1 MKVHFFVNSLVEWI
15 SENGNNRIDRILWID
30 EGYEVAFLIDI
41 HKEESLPRQVFI
53 NEIEESI
60 ESSTA
65 IIIKK
70 DPWALIVPE
79 EKLSS
84 KDKVLRDA
92 AWRIISSIVTQEP
105 AIYERNQRGSLVI
118 KLIENDNTI
127 RSLNE
132 IKSKLTKKAVYKY
145 LKRYWQRG
153 KNINAL
159 LPDYRNSGGKGRQKL
174 AGDTKRGRPRK
185 YANDPEIGIGINVT
199 EETKM
204 TFRVAISQF
213 YHTSEKRSLV
223 AAYEKMIQEYYSEEN
238 FSNYDDLYGS
248 IPMQDRIPTL
258 VQFKYWYDLEHG
270 QNVEKKIS
278 TRIGK
283 REYLQN
289 YRPIT
294 GNSTAEVTGPGSRYQ
309 VDATVGDV
317 YLVSSYNRKWIIGR
331 PVIYVVIDVFSRM
344 ITGVYV
350 GLEGPSWLGMMMALA
365 NMAMDKI
372 EYCRQ
377 YKIDISEDDWPCH
390 HLPDAILGDRGE
402 LISKNANIVTQ
413 NLNIKIE
420 NAAPFR
426 PDWKGIVER
435 RFRTINEKVKPF
447 IPGAVD
453 IDFNQ
458 RGGRDYR
465 LDSKLDLDQFTQIII
480 RMILHH
486 NNQHMLKDYPR
497 TVEMIADEVLP
508 IPSQLWKWGI
518 IHCSGRLRT
527 LDPDII
533 KLNLMPRGNATI
545 TEKGIKFKGIY
556 YTCDRADREMWF
568 SNARAGSLS
577 RAQKKLEVS
586 YDPRKTDYIYIPAQD
601 GRSFTQCTLLESQSK
616 YENKN
621 LYDIEYLFA
630 EEELQRQKSA
640 NRELPQT
647 IDLNMEIEKIVD
659 RAVDMTNAVQDPTL
673 SRRARTSSIRDNR
686 STEKENRRQEESFDL
701 SSQNKEIDKSV
712 PKIDSDKSSL
722 KPLKSSLQANH
733 NNLLR
738 ARREKNKRE
747 KNG

>member
-1 MKVHFFVNSLVEWI
+1 MSTHLFVNNLVEWL
-15 SENGNNRIDRILWID
+15 SDNKDKRIDRILWIS
-30 EGYEVAFLIDI
+30 ESYEIVFLIDI
-41 HKEESLPRQVFI
+41 NEEKSLPRQVFI
-53 NEIEESI
+53 NEIEDAI
-60 ESSTA
+60 RSSVA
-65 IIIKK
+65 VLIKK
-70 DPWALIVPE
+70 DPWATLITE
-79 EKLSS
+79 EKLSG
-84 KDKVLRDA
+84 KAKLLRDT
-92 AWRIISSIVTQEP
+92 AWELIAPIVDREP
-105 AIYERNQRGSLVI
+105 LIYDRYQRGSL
-118 KLIENDNTI
+118 IEQAVEIYTAQEGNDKPRVASI
-127 RSLNE
+127 
-132 IKSKLTKKAVYKY
+132 YKY

-159 LPDYRNSGGKGRQKL
+159 LPDYRNSGGKGKQKL
-174 AGDTKRGRPRK
+174 AGDVKRGRPRK

-223 AAYEKMIQEYYSEEN
+223 AAYEKMIQEYYSEEDL
-238 FSNYDDLYGS
+238 SNYDDLHGS
-248 IPMQDRIPTL
+248 TNMQDRIPSL

-294 GNSTAEVTGPGSRYQ
+294 GNSTAEVTGPGARYQ

-365 NMAMDKI
+365 NTATDKV

-377 YKIDISEDDWPCH
+377 YGIDISADDWPCH

-402 LISKNANIVTQ
+402 LISKNANVVTQ

-435 RFRTINEKVKPF
+435 RFRIINEKVKPF

-465 LDSKLDLDQFTQIII
+465 LDSKLDLEQFTQIVIQ
-480 RMILHH
+480 MILHH

-497 TVEMIADEVLP
+497 TVEMIADEVIP
-508 IPSQLWKWGI
+508 IPAKLWQWGI
-518 IHCSGRLRT
+518 VHCSGRLRT
-527 LDPDII
+527 LDPDLI

-577 RAQKKLEVS
+577 RAEKKLEVS
-586 YDPRKTDYIYIPAQD
+586 YDPRKVDYIYIPAQD
-601 GRSFTQCTLLESQSK
+601 GRSFTQCILLESQSK
-616 YENKN
+616 YSDKS
-621 LYDIEYLFA
+621 LYDIERLFA

-647 IDLNMEIEKIVD
+647 IDLNAQIEKIVD
-659 RAVDMTNAVQDPTL
+659 LATDMTNAVQDPTL
-673 SRRARTSSIRDNR
+673 SKRARTSAIRDNR
-686 STEKENRRQEESFDL
+686 AIEKGNRREEESFDL
-701 SSQNKEIDKSV
+701 SPQDGDSSKSV
-712 PKIDSDKSSL
+712 PKIDTDKPSI
-722 KPLKSSLQANH
+722 KPLKPSLQPNY

-747 KNG
+747 KS

>member
-1 MKVHFFVNSLVEWI
+1 MSTHLFVNNLVEWL
-15 SENGNNRIDRILWID
+15 SDNKDKRIDRILWIS
-30 EGYEVAFLIDI
+30 ESYEIAFLIDI
-41 HKEESLPRQVFI
+41 NEEKSLPRQVFI
-53 NEIEESI
+53 NEIEDAI
-60 ESSTA
+60 KSSVA
-65 IIIKK
+65 ILIKK
-70 DPWALIVPE
+70 DPWVKLIIE
-79 EKLSS
+79 EKLSE
-84 KDKVLRDA
+84 KEKLLRDT
-92 AWRIISSIVTQEP
+92 AWGIIAPIVDREP
-105 AIYERNQRGSLVI
+105 LIYDRYQRGSL
-118 KLIENDNTI
+118 IEQAV
-127 RSLNE
+127 E
-132 IKSKLTKKAVYKY
+132 IYTAQEGHDKPRVASIYKY

-159 LPDYRNSGGKGRQKL
+159 LPDYKNSGGKGKQKL
-174 AGDTKRGRPRK
+174 AGDVKRGRPRK
-185 YANDPEIGIGINVT
+185 YANDPEIGIGMNVT

-223 AAYEKMIQEYYSEEN
+223 AAYEKMIQEYYSDEDL
-238 FSNYDDLYGS
+238 SNYDDLHGS
-248 IPMQDRIPTL
+248 IAMQDRIPSL

-365 NMAMDKI
+365 NMTMDKV

-377 YKIDISEDDWPCH
+377 YGIDLSEDDWPCH
-390 HLPDAILGDRGE
+390 HLPDVILGDRGE
-402 LISKNANIVTQ
+402 LISKNANVVAQ

-447 IPGAVD
+447 IPGSVD

-465 LDSKLDLDQFTQIII
+465 LDSKLDLDQFTQVVIN
-480 RMILHH
+480 MILHY
-486 NNQHMLKDYPR
+486 NNKHSLDDYPR
-497 TVEMIADEVLP
+497 TLEMIIDEVLP
-508 IPSQLWKWGI
+508 IPVELWKWGI

-568 SNARAGSLS
+568 ANARAGSLS
-577 RAQKKLEVS
+577 RAEKKLEIS
-586 YDPRKTDYIYIPAQD
+586 YDPRKADYIYIPAQD
-601 GRSFTQCTLLESQSK
+601 GRSFNQCILLKSQSK
-616 YENKN
+616 YGNKN
-621 LYDIEYLFA
+621 LYDIDYLFA

-647 IDLNMEIEKIVD
+647 IDLNVEIDKIVD

-673 SRRARTSSIRDNR
+673 SKRARTSSIRDNR
-686 STEKENRRQEESFDL
+686 SIEKENRRQEESFDL
-701 SSQNKEIDKSV
+701 SSQKKEIDKSV
-712 PKIDSDKSSL
+712 PESSSNKSDSKSL
-722 KPLKSSLQANH
+722 KPSLQPNH
-733 NNLLR
+733 NDLLR

-747 KNG
+747 KN

>member
-1 MKVHFFVNSLVEWI
+1 MSTHLFVNNLVEWF
-15 SENGNNRIDRILWID
+15 SDTKDKRIDRVLWIS
-30 EGYEVAFLIDI
+30 ESYEIAFLIDI
-41 HKEESLPRQVFI
+41 NEEKSLPRQVFI
-53 NEIEESI
+53 NEISDAI
-60 ESSTA
+60 KSSAA
-65 IIIKK
+65 IVVKK
-70 DPWALIVPE
+70 DPWARLIVE
-79 EKLSS
+79 EQLSEKEKL
-84 KDKVLRDA
+84 LRDT
-92 AWRIISSIVTQEP
+92 AWKIISPIVGQEP
-105 AIYERNQRGSLVI
+105 LIYDRYQRGC
-118 KLIENDNTI
+118 LIEQAVENYAIQEGNDRPRI
-127 RSLNE
+127 AS
-132 IKSKLTKKAVYKY
+132 VYKY

-153 KNINAL
+153 KNANAL
-159 LPDYRNSGGKGRQKL
+159 LPDYRNSGGKGKQKV
-174 AGDTKRGRPRK
+174 AGDVKRGRPRK
-185 YANDPEIGIGINVT
+185 YANDPDIGIGINVT

-213 YHTSEKRSLV
+213 YHTSKKRSLV
-223 AAYEKMIQEYYSEEN
+223 ASYEKMIQEYYSEDDL
-238 FSNYDDLYGS
+238 SNYDRLHGTVP
-248 IPMQDRIPTL
+248 IQDRIPTL
-258 VQFKYWYDLEHG
+258 RQFKYWYELDYG

-317 YLVSSYNRKWIIGR
+317 YLVSSYNRKWIVGR

-365 NMAMDKI
+365 NTTMDKV
-372 EYCRQ
+372 EYCQQ
-377 YKIDISEDDWPCH
+377 YGMDISEDDWPCH

-435 RFRTINEKVKPF
+435 RFRIINEKVKPF
-447 IPGAVD
+447 IPGSVD

-465 LDSKLDLDQFTQIII
+465 LDSKLDLDQFTQVVIN
-480 RMILHH
+480 MILHY
-486 NNQHMLKDYPR
+486 NNKHSLDDYPR
-497 TVEMIADEVLP
+497 TLEMIVDEVLP
-508 IPSQLWKWGI
+508 IPIELWKWGI

-556 YTCDRADREMWF
+556 YTCDRAEREMWF

-577 RAQKKLEVS
+577 RAEKKLEVS

-601 GRSFTQCTLLESQSK
+601 GRSFNQCILLESQSK

-621 LYDIEYLFA
+621 LYDIDYLFA

-640 NRELPQT
+640 NSELPQT
-647 IDLNMEIEKIVD
+647 IDLNVEIDKIVD
-659 RAVDMTNAVQDPTL
+659 RAVDMTNVVQDPTL
-673 SRRARTSSIRDNR
+673 SKRARTSSIRDNR
-686 STEKENRRQEESFDL
+686 SIEKENRRQEESFDL
-701 SSQNKEIDKSV
+701 SSQKKEIDKSV
-712 PKIDSDKSSL
+712 PEISSNKSDSKLL
-722 KPLKSSLQANH
+722 KPSLQPNH
-733 NNLLR
+733 NDLLR
-738 ARREKNKRE
+738 ARREKNKRG
-747 KNG
+747 KN

>member
-1 MKVHFFVNSLVEWI
+1 MPAYLFVNNLIEWI
-15 SENGNNRIDRILWID
+15 SEAGKNRIDRILWID
-30 EGYEVAFLIDI
+30 EDYKITFLIDV
-41 HKEESLPRQVFI
+41 HDEKSLPRKVFI
-53 NEIEESI
+53 GEIEECI
-60 ESSTA
+60 KSSTA
-65 IIIKK
+65 IVVKK
-70 DPWALIVPE
+70 DPYALMIIE
-79 EKLSS
+79 EELSS
-84 KDKVLRDA
+84 KDKMLRDA
-92 AWRIISSIVTQEP
+92 AWKIISSIVTQEP
-105 AIYERNQRGSLVI
+105 LIYDRNQRGSLI
-118 KLIENDNTI
+118 LKLIEEQNVARNSD
-127 RSLNE
+127 E
-132 IKSKLTKKAVYKY
+132 VESKLTKKTVYKY

-153 KNINAL
+153 KNANAL
-159 LPDYRNSGGKGRQKL
+159 LPDYRNSGGKGKQKV
-174 AGDTKRGRPRK
+174 AGDVKRGRPRK

-213 YHTSEKRSLV
+213 YHTSKKRSLV
-223 AAYEKMIQEYYSEEN
+223 AAYEKMIQEYYSEDDL
-238 FSNYDDLYGS
+238 SNYDSLHGS
-248 IPMQDRIPTL
+248 VPMQDRIPTL
-258 VQFKYWYDLEHG
+258 RQFKYWYESEHG
-270 QNVEKKIS
+270 QDIEKKIS

-294 GNSTAEVTGPGSRYQ
+294 GNSTAEVIGPGARYQ

-365 NMAMDKI
+365 NMAMEKT

-377 YKIDISEDDWPCH
+377 YEVDISEDDWPCH

-402 LISKNANIVTQ
+402 LISTNASITAQ

-435 RFRTINEKVKPF
+435 RFRIINEKVKPF
-447 IPGAVD
+447 VPGAVD

-458 RGGRDYR
+458 RGGHDYR
-465 LDSKLDLDQFTQIII
+465 LDSKLDLDQFTRIII
-480 RMILHH
+480 NMVLHH

-508 IPSQLWKWGI
+508 IPAQLWKWGI

-527 LDPDII
+527 LDPDLI

-545 TEKGIKFKGIY
+545 TEKGIKFKGVY

-577 RAQKKLEVS
+577 RAEKRLEVS
-586 YDPRKTDYIYIPAQD
+586 YDPRKADYIYISAQD
-601 GRSFTQCTLLESQSK
+601 GRSFTQCILLESQSK
-616 YENKN
+616 YSNKS
-621 LYDIEYLFA
+621 LYDIERLFA

-647 IDLNMEIEKIVD
+647 IDLNAQIEKIVD
-659 RAVDMTNAVQDPTL
+659 LATDMTNAVQDPTL
-673 SRRARTSSIRDNR
+673 SKRERTSAIRDNR
-686 STEKENRRQEESFDL
+686 AIEKENRREEESFDL
-701 SSQNKEIDKSV
+701 SPQDGDISKSV
-712 PKIDSDKSSL
+712 PKIDTGKSNI
-722 KPLKSSLQANH
+722 KPLKPSLQPNQ
-733 NNLLR
+733 NDLLR
-738 ARREKNKRE
+738 ARREKNKRG
-747 KNG
+747 KN

>member
-1 MKVHFFVNSLVEWI
+1 MSIHLFVNNLIEWI
-15 SENGNNRIDRILWID
+15 SESGINRIDRLLWID
-30 EGYEVAFLIDI
+30 EGYEIAFLIDI
-41 HKEESLPRQVFI
+41 NEEKSLPRQVFI
-53 NEIEESI
+53 NEIEQ
-60 ESSTA
+60 A
-65 IIIKK
+65 IKASMAIVVNK
-70 DPWALIVPE
+70 DPLVRLVLE
-79 EKLSS
+79 EQLSA
-84 KDKVLRDA
+84 KEKILRDN
-92 AWRIISSIVTQEP
+92 AWEIISPIVTQEP
-105 AIYERNQRGSLVI
+105 SIYERDRRGSLI
-118 KLIENDNTI
+118 LNLIENHNVI
-127 RSLNE
+127 RGSE
-132 IKSKLTKKAVYKY
+132 SKLTKRSVYKY

-153 KNINAL
+153 KHINAL
-159 LPDYRNSGGKGRQKL
+159 LPDYQNSGGKGKQKI
-174 AGDTKRGRPRK
+174 AGDVKRGRPRK
-185 YANDPEIGIGINVT
+185 YANDSDIGIGINVT

-213 YHTSEKRSLV
+213 YHTFKKRSLV
-223 AAYEKMIQEYYSEEN
+223 AVYEKMIQEYYSEEDLC
-238 FSNYDDLYGS
+238 SYDDLHGS
-248 IPMQDRIPTL
+248 IALHDRIPTL
-258 VQFKYWYDLEHG
+258 RQFKYWYELEYG

-294 GNSTAEVTGPGSRYQ
+294 GNSTSEVIGPGARYQ

-365 NMAMDKI
+365 NTAMDKV

-377 YKIDISEDDWPCH
+377 YGIDLSEDEWPCYH
-390 HLPDAILGDRGE
+390 IPDAILGDRGE
-402 LISKNANIVTQ
+402 LISKNANVVTQ

-435 RFRTINEKVKPF
+435 RFRIINEKVKPF

-465 LDSKLDLDQFTQIII
+465 LDSKLDLDQFTQIVIQ
-480 RMILHH
+480 MILHH

-497 TVEMIADEVLP
+497 TMEMIAEEVLP
-508 IPSQLWKWGI
+508 IPAALWKWGI
-518 IHCSGRLRT
+518 VHCSGRLRT
-527 LDPDII
+527 LDSDII

-577 RAQKKLEVS
+577 RAEKKLEVS

-601 GRSFTQCTLLESQSK
+601 GRSFTQCILIDPGSK
-616 YENKN
+616 YKGHNF
-621 LYDIEYLFA
+621 YDVGYLFE

-647 IDLNMEIEKIVD
+647 IDLNIAIEKIVD
-659 RAVDMTNAVQDPTL
+659 TAIEMTNAVQDNTL
-673 SRRARTSSIRDNR
+673 SKRKRTSEIRENR
-686 STEKENRRQEESFDL
+686 STEKEERRQEESFDL
-701 SSQNKEIDKSV
+701 SPKEKDSSKIASKTDPDKASSIS
-712 PKIDSDKSSL
+712 PKPSL
-722 KPLKSSLQANH
+722 KPNYTD
-733 NNLLR
+733 LLR
-738 ARREKNKRE
+738 AKREKNKRG
-747 KNG
+747 KN

>member
-1 MKVHFFVNSLVEWI
+1 MPIHLFVNNLVEWI
-15 SENGNNRIDRILWID
+15 SEDEKKKVDRILWIE
-30 EGYEVAFLIDI
+30 EGYEFAFLIDI
-41 HKEESLPRQVFI
+41 YEEKSLPRQVFI
-53 NEIEESI
+53 NEIEECI
-60 ESSTA
+60 KLSTA

-70 DPWALIVPE
+70 DPWALIVVE

-84 KDKVLRDA
+84 KDKILRDA
-92 AWRIISSIVTQEP
+92 AWKIISSIITQEP
-105 AIYERNQRGSLVI
+105 AIYERNQRGSLVL
-118 KLIENDNTI
+118 KLIEDHNIN
-127 RSLNE
+127 RSSNE
-132 IKSKLTKKAVYKY
+132 VESKLTKKTVYKY

-159 LPDYRNSGGKGRQKL
+159 LPDYRNSGGKGKQKL
-174 AGDTKRGRPRK
+174 AGDIKRGRPRK
-185 YANDPEIGIGINVT
+185 YANDPEIGIGVNVT

-223 AAYEKMIQEYYSEEN
+223 AAYEKMIQEYYSEDDL
-238 FSNYDDLYGS
+238 SIYDDLHGS
-248 IPMQDRIPTL
+248 IAMQDRIPSL

-283 REYLQN
+283 REYQQN

-294 GNSTAEVTGPGSRYQ
+294 GNSTAEVIGPGSRYQ

-365 NMAMDKI
+365 NAAMDKT
-372 EYCRQ
+372 EYCQQ
-377 YKIDISEDDWPCH
+377 YGIDISEDDWPCH

-435 RFRTINEKVKPF
+435 RFGIINEKIKPF
-447 IPGAVD
+447 IPGAID

-458 RGGRDYR
+458 RGGCDYR
-465 LDSKLDLDQFTQIII
+465 LKSKLDIDQFTQIII
-480 RMILHH
+480 LMILHH

-508 IPSQLWKWGI
+508 IPTQLWKWGI

-545 TEKGIKFKGIY
+545 TAEGIRFKGIY

-577 RAQKKLEVS
+577 RAEKKLEVS

-601 GRSFTQCTLLESQSK
+601 GRSFTQCILIDPDSK
-616 YENKN
+616 YKSHNF
-621 LYDIEYLFA
+621 YDVGYLFA

-647 IDLNMEIEKIVD
+647 IDLNKEIEKIVD
-659 RAVDMTNAVQDPTL
+659 QAVDMTNAVQDPTMSKL
-673 SRRARTSSIRDNR
+673 ARTSAIRDNR
-686 STEKENRRQEESFDL
+686 SIEKENRREEESFDL
-701 SSQNKEIDKSV
+701 SPKETDSSKISS
-712 PKIDSDKSSL
+712 KIDSDKSNSILPQPSL
-722 KPLKSSLQANH
+722 KPNYTD
-733 NNLLR
+733 LLR
-738 ARREKNKRE
+738 AKREKNKRG
-747 KNG
+747 KN

>member
-1 MKVHFFVNSLVEWI
+1 MQVHLFVNNLVEWI
-15 SENGNNRIDRILWID
+15 SEDGKNQIDRILWID

-41 HKEESLPRQVFI
+41 HEEKSLPRQVFI

-60 ESSTA
+60 KSSTA

-70 DPWALIVPE
+70 DPWVLIVPE
-79 EKLSS
+79 DKLSS
-84 KDKVLRDA
+84 KNKILRDA

-105 AIYERNQRGSLVI
+105 AIYERNQRGSLI
-118 KLIENDNTI
+118 LKLIEDHNTT
-127 RSLNE
+127 RNSNE
-132 IKSKLTKKAVYKY
+132 VESKLTKKTVYKY

-153 KNINAL
+153 KNVNAL
-159 LPDYRNSGGKGRQKL
+159 LPDYKNSGGKGKQKL
-174 AGDTKRGRPRK
+174 AGDIKRGRPRK

-213 YHTSEKRSLV
+213 YHTSKKRSLV
-223 AAYEKMIQEYYSEEN
+223 AAYEKMIQEYYSEDDL
-238 FSNYDDLYGS
+238 SNYDDLHSS
-248 IPMQDRIPTL
+248 IAMQDRIPSL

-365 NMAMDKI
+365 NTAMDKI
-372 EYCRQ
+372 EYCQQ
-377 YKIDISEDDWPCH
+377 YGIDITEDDWPCH

-402 LISKNANIVTQ
+402 LISKNANMVTQ

-435 RFRTINEKVKPF
+435 RFRIINEKVKPF

-465 LDSKLDLDQFTQIII
+465 LDSKLDLDQFTQIVIQMVI
-480 RMILHH
+480 HH

-497 TVEMIADEVLP
+497 TAEMIAAEVLP
-508 IPSQLWKWGI
+508 IPIKLWKWGI

-545 TEKGIKFKGIY
+545 TERGIKFKGIY
-556 YTCDRADREMWF
+556 YTCDRANREMWF

-577 RAQKKLEVS
+577 RSEKKLEVS

-601 GRSFTQCTLLESQSK
+601 GRSFTQCILIDPDSK
-616 YENKN
+616 YKSHNF
-621 LYDIEYLFA
+621 YDVGYLFA

-647 IDLNMEIEKIVD
+647 IDLNKEIEKIVD
-659 RAVDMTNAVQDPTL
+659 QAVDMTNAVQDP
-673 SRRARTSSIRDNR
+673 SMSKRARTSAIRDNR
-686 STEKENRRQEESFDL
+686 SIEKENRREEESFDL
-701 SSQNKEIDKSV
+701 SPKEKDSS
-712 PKIDSDKSSL
+712 KISSKTDPDKSSSISP
-722 KPLKSSLQANH
+722 KPSLQPNYT
-733 NNLLR
+733 NLLR
-738 ARREKNKRE
+738 AKREKNKRE
-747 KNG
+747 NN